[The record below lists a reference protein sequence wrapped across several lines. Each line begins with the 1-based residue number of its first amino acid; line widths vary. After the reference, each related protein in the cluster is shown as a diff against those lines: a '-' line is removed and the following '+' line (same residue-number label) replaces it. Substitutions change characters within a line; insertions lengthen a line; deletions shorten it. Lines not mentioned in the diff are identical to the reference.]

1 MLIFN
6 CLNTK

>member
-6 CLNTK
+6 

>member
-6 CLNTK
+6 SM